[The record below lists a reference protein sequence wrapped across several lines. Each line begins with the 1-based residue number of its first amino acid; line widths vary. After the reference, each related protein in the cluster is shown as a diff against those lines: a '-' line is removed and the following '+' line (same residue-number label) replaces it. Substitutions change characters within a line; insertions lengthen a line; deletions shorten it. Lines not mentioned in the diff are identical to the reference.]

1 MAKKIVINKS
11 SGPISAQ
18 LTRHRTLK
26 IRARGVAEVEEAD
39 LNCPA
44 LLFYQR
50 RGYIVIA
57 DQPPEKS

>member
-1 MAKKIVINKS
+1 MAKKLVVNKT

-44 LLFYQR
+44 LLYYQR
-50 RGYIVIA
+50 RGSIA
-57 DQPPEKS
+57 VVDRPEKS